1 MRFPARP
8 AQAPPKLPEWD
19 PAWSRI
25 VEARTP
31 DGPHSFHVLDTLEV
45 LRGEGLEPS
54 GTILALHGNPT
65 WSYLWRHLAQA
76 TVDIARSGGRV
87 WRLIAPDQLDMGF
100 SERLSHES
108 LPTPH
113 GAEVRRMSQRITDFD

>member
-25 VEARTP
+25 VKAASE

-45 LRGEGLEPS
+45 LRAEGLEPT

-76 TVDIARSGGRV
+76 TVDTARSGGRV
-87 WRLIAPDQLDMGF
+87 WRLIAPDQLDMG
-100 SERLSHES
+100 
-108 LPTPH
+108 
-113 GAEVRRMSQRITDFD
+113 